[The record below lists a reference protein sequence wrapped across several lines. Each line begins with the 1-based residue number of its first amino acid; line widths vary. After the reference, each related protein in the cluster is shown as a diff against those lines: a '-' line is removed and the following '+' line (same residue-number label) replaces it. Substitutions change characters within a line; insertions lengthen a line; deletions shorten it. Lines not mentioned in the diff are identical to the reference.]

1 MEGREQLKK
10 KFKVANIGYESY
22 RALID
27 SAVNKKDDGID
38 IDERD
43 GLRLA
48 ARTDT
53 KKLLSFFDDRT
64 DNKPQ
69 WSIRLN
75 PENILGL
82 DISHVSAEGA
92 TFFLTVEGGSQ
103 EDELGAVRLGLG
115 TNKPQYTL
123 DVRGTVS
130 MKTRVGAFK
139 VGKVP
144 ADKKWYTILDESHG
158 LSNCQ
163 AYEIF
168 AHINDNDTERYAL
181 THAVILISKGRRG
194 ETIRIT
200 RASSKY
206 FWGKFLNKIKFR
218 WKRVYGK
225 YVIQIKARDHMGYNS
240 VGQTKNIYFRVT
252 KLWDQEF
259 ENDNYT
265 ETRKVKSAKRIK
277 INSPAR

>member
-27 SAVNKKDDGID
+27 SSVNRKDDGID
-38 IDERD
+38 IDDRD

-48 ARTDT
+48 ARTET
-53 KKLLSFFDDRT
+53 KKLLSFFDDKT

-69 WSIRLN
+69 WFLRMN
-75 PENILGL
+75 PDNIKGL
-82 DISHVSAEGA
+82 DISHITAEGA
-92 TFFLTVEGGSQ
+92 TFFLTVEEDDDSEEGSS
-103 EDELGAVRLGLG
+103 VRLGLG

-123 DVRGTVS
+123 DVQGTVS
-130 MKTRVGAFK
+130 MKARVGAFK
-139 VGKVP
+139 SGKVP

-163 AYEIF
+163 AYEII
-168 AHINDNDTERYAL
+168 AHINDNDTDRYAL
-181 THAVILISKGRRG
+181 TIATLLISKGRRG

-200 RASSKY
+200 RAASKY

-218 WKRVYGK
+218 WKKVYGK
-225 YVIQIKARDHMGYNS
+225 YVIQIRARDHMGYNS
-240 VGQTKNIYFRVT
+240 VGQTKNVYYRVT
-252 KLWDQEF
+252 KLWDKEF

-265 ETRKVKSAKRIK
+265 ETRKVKQSKRIK
-277 INSPAR
+277 INTTR